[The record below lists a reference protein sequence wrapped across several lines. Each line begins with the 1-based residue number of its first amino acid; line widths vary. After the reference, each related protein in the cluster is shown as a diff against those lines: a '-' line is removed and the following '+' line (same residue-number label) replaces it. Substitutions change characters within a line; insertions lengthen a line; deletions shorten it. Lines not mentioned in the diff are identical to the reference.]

1 MADRLKG
8 LLTRRSRWGL
18 SEPNIFYTDH
28 DEGFDDGAGQREPRR
43 PQPPTLSGSVALE
56 LPPDDKGVD

>member
-43 PQPPTLSGSVALE
+43 PLE